1 MLFVIK
7 TEKNTVN
14 VSISLWLL
22 LTHAYCDYELTCDGF
37 FPITICKK
45 ELWISVSFSK
55 AEGWGS
61 VTLLKIGIFT
71 FCEEGYCSKS
81 TNILPTLS

>member
-61 VTLLKIGIFT
+61 VILLKIGIFT
-71 FCEEGYCSKS
+71 FCEEGYCPKS